1 MTALITMSLLSLLFL
16 GPLVWRLWRDRL
28 ESRALE
34 LQAEIQAAINAS
46 LGGESMIAVRVN
58 AGSREQSGTVELF
71 VPAGG
76 EDILVS
82 CGWQRRGR
90 PVRARPRCAAL
101 RPRGAPRSLAP
112 PPPQIYSALTS
123 SPKAG
128 VSARTA
134 ALSPSG

>member
-71 VPAGG
+71 VPAGW
-76 EDILVS
+76 EDMLDPVWRVVLPLMPAGYTLVFRPS
-82 CGWQRRGR
+82 PT
-90 PVRARPRCAAL
+90 PVRRAAPT
-101 RPRGAPRSLAP
+101 RR
-112 PPPQIYSALTS
+112 
-123 SPKAG
+123 
-128 VSARTA
+128 A
-134 ALSPSG
+134 A

>member
-1 MTALITMSLLSLLFL
+1 MESFPRAAPSKRDKEIKVMTALITMSLLSLLFL

-71 VPAGG
+71 VPAGW
-76 EDILVS
+76 EDMLDPVWRVVLPLMPAGYTLVF
-82 CGWQRRGR
+82 R
-90 PVRARPRCAAL
+90 P
-101 RPRGAPRSLAP
+101 
-112 PPPQIYSALTS
+112 
-123 SPKAG
+123 SPA
-128 VSARTA
+128 SARRA
-134 ALSPSG
+134 APARRAA

>member
-1 MTALITMSLLSLLFL
+1 MAHFSRQMESFPRAAPSKRDKEIKVMTALITMSLLSLLFL

-58 AGSREQSGTVELF
+58 AGSREQSGTVGLF

-76 EDILVS
+76 EDL
-82 CGWQRRGR
+82 RG
-90 PVRARPRCAAL
+90 PRL
-101 RPRGAPRSLAP
+101 PGVLAP
-112 PPPQIYSALTS
+112 VAS
-123 SPKAG
+123 
-128 VSARTA
+128 
-134 ALSPSG
+134 

>member
-28 ESRALE
+28 ESRALA

-71 VPAGG
+71 VPAGW
-76 EDILVS
+76 EDMLDPVWRVVLPLMPAGYTLVFRPS
-82 CGWQRRGR
+82 PT
-90 PVRARPRCAAL
+90 PVRRAAPT
-101 RPRGAPRSLAP
+101 RR
-112 PPPQIYSALTS
+112 
-123 SPKAG
+123 
-128 VSARTA
+128 A
-134 ALSPSG
+134 A